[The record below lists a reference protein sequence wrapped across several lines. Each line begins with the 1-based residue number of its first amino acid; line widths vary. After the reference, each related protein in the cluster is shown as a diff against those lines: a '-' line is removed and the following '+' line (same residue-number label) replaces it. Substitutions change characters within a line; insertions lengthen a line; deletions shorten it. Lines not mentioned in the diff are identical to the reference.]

1 MDDITFN
8 ETDAREEESMMQKEK
23 ILIVDDDAEIRKIV
37 SIYLKNE
44 GYESIDAPD
53 AIEALHIIQNTRI
66 DLIILDIMLPKMDG
80 IEACLKIR
88 EEYQMPIIFL
98 SAKDEDIDK
107 IHGLMSGAEDY
118 ITKPFNPLELMARI
132 KSQLRRYRVYQTE
145 EVKQFIHEIGHLR
158 VNEETRQVFI
168 RNKEVR
174 LTPKEF
180 DILSLL
186 LRNKGKVFSV
196 EKIYEMV
203 WEDSFYKSDNTVM
216 VHITNIREKIEENPR
231 QPVYLKTVWGV
242 GYRV

>member
-1 MDDITFN
+1 
-8 ETDAREEESMMQKEK
+8 MMQKEK
-23 ILIVDDDAEIRKIV
+23 ILIVDDDIEIRKIV

-44 GYESIDAPD
+44 GYEIIDASD
-53 AIEALHIIQNTRI
+53 AIEALETLRNTTI

-88 EEYQMPIIFL
+88 EQYQMPIIFL

-107 IHGLMSGAEDY
+107 IQGLMSGAEDY

-145 EVKQFIHEIGHLR
+145 EVKQFIHEIGHLK
-158 VNEETRQVFI
+158 VDEETRQVFI
-168 RNKEVR
+168 RNEELR

-186 LRNKGKVFSV
+186 VRNKGKVFSV

-216 VHITNIREKIEENPR
+216 VHITKIREKIEENPR

>member
-1 MDDITFN
+1 
-8 ETDAREEESMMQKEK
+8 MMQKEK
-23 ILIVDDDAEIRKIV
+23 ILIVDDDIEIRKIV

-44 GYESIDAPD
+44 GYEIIDASD
-53 AIEALHIIQNTRI
+53 AIEALETLRNTTI

-88 EEYQMPIIFL
+88 EQYQMPIIFL

-107 IHGLMSGAEDY
+107 IQGLMSGAEDY

-145 EVKQFIHEIGHLR
+145 EVKQFIHEIGHLK
-158 VNEETRQVFI
+158 VDEETRQVFI
-168 RNKEVR
+168 RNEEVR

-186 LRNKGKVFSV
+186 VRNKGKVFSV

-216 VHITNIREKIEENPR
+216 VHITKIREKIEENPR
-231 QPVYLKTVWGV
+231 QPVYIKTVWGV

>member
-1 MDDITFN
+1 MI
-8 ETDAREEESMMQKEK
+8 QKEK
-23 ILIVDDDAEIRKIV
+23 ILIVDDDIEIRKII
-37 SIYLKNE
+37 SIYLRNE
-44 GYESIDAPD
+44 GYEIIDAPD
-53 AIEALHIIQNTRI
+53 AIEALDILRNTTI

-88 EEYQMPIIFL
+88 EQYQMPIIFL

-107 IHGLMSGAEDY
+107 IQGLMSGAEDY

-132 KSQLRRYRVYQTE
+132 KSQLRRYRIYQTE
-145 EVKQFIHEIGHLR
+145 EVKQFIHEIGHLK
-158 VNEETRQVFI
+158 VDEETRQVFI
-168 RNKEVR
+168 RNEEVR

-186 LRNKGKVFSV
+186 VRNKGKVFSV

-203 WEDSFYKSDNTVM
+203 WEDLFYKSDNTVM
-216 VHITNIREKIEENPR
+216 VHITKIREKIEENSR

>member
-1 MDDITFN
+1 
-8 ETDAREEESMMQKEK
+8 MQKEK
-23 ILIVDDDAEIRKIV
+23 ILIVDDDIEIRKIV

-44 GYESIDAPD
+44 GYEIIDASD
-53 AIEALHIIQNTRI
+53 AIEALETLRNTTI

-88 EEYQMPIIFL
+88 EQYQMPIIFL

-107 IHGLMSGAEDY
+107 IQGLMSGAEDY

-145 EVKQFIHEIGHLR
+145 EVKQFIHEIGHLK
-158 VNEETRQVFI
+158 VDEETRQVFI
-168 RNKEVR
+168 RNEEVR

-186 LRNKGKVFSV
+186 MRNKGKVFSV

-216 VHITNIREKIEENPR
+216 VHITKIREKIEENPR

>member
-1 MDDITFN
+1 
-8 ETDAREEESMMQKEK
+8 MQKEK
-23 ILIVDDDAEIRKIV
+23 VLIVDDDIEIRKIV

-44 GYESIDAPD
+44 GYEIIDASD
-53 AIEALHIIQNTRI
+53 AIEALETLRNTTI

-88 EEYQMPIIFL
+88 EQYQMPIIFL

-107 IHGLMSGAEDY
+107 IQGLMSGAEDY

-145 EVKQFIHEIGHLR
+145 EVKQFIHEIGHLK
-158 VNEETRQVFI
+158 VDEETRQVFI
-168 RNKEVR
+168 RNEEVR

-186 LRNKGKVFSV
+186 VRNKGKVFSV

-216 VHITNIREKIEENPR
+216 VHITKIREKIEENPR

>member
-1 MDDITFN
+1 
-8 ETDAREEESMMQKEK
+8 MQKEK
-23 ILIVDDDAEIRKIV
+23 ILIVDDDIEIRKIV

-44 GYESIDAPD
+44 GYEIIDASD
-53 AIEALHIIQNTRI
+53 AIEALETLRNTTI

-88 EEYQMPIIFL
+88 EQYQMPIIFL

-107 IHGLMSGAEDY
+107 IQGLMSGAEDY

-145 EVKQFIHEIGHLR
+145 EVKQFIHEIGHLKID
-158 VNEETRQVFI
+158 EETRQVFI
-168 RNKEVR
+168 RNEEVR

-186 LRNKGKVFSV
+186 VRNKGKVFSV

-216 VHITNIREKIEENPR
+216 VHITKIREKIEENPR

>member
-1 MDDITFN
+1 MI
-8 ETDAREEESMMQKEK
+8 QKEK
-23 ILIVDDDAEIRKIV
+23 ILIVDDDIEIRKII
-37 SIYLKNE
+37 SIYLRNE
-44 GYESIDAPD
+44 GYEIIDAPD
-53 AIEALHIIQNTRI
+53 AIEALDILRNTTV

-88 EEYQMPIIFL
+88 EQYQMPIIFL

-107 IHGLMSGAEDY
+107 IRGLMSGAEDY

-145 EVKQFIHEIGHLR
+145 EVKQFIHEIGHLK
-158 VNEETRQVFI
+158 VDEETRQVFI
-168 RNKEVR
+168 RNEEVR

-186 LRNKGKVFSV
+186 VRNKGKVFSV

-203 WEDSFYKSDNTVM
+203 WEDLFYKSDNTVM
-216 VHITNIREKIEENPR
+216 VHITKIREK
-231 QPVYLKTVWGV
+231 LKKTLASLFI
-242 GYRV
+242 

>member
-1 MDDITFN
+1 MI
-8 ETDAREEESMMQKEK
+8 QKEK
-23 ILIVDDDAEIRKIV
+23 ILIVDDDIEIRKII
-37 SIYLKNE
+37 SIYLRNE
-44 GYESIDAPD
+44 GYEIIDAPD
-53 AIEALHIIQNTRI
+53 AIEALDILRNTTI

-88 EEYQMPIIFL
+88 EQYQMPIIFL

-107 IHGLMSGAEDY
+107 IQGLMSGAEDY

-132 KSQLRRYRVYQTE
+132 KSQLRRYRIYQTE
-145 EVKQFIHEIGHLR
+145 EVKQFIHEIGHLK
-158 VNEETRQVFI
+158 VDEETRQVFI
-168 RNKEVR
+168 RNEEVR

-186 LRNKGKVFSV
+186 VRNKGKVFSV

-203 WEDSFYKSDNTVM
+203 WEDLFYKSDNTVM
-216 VHITNIREKIEENPR
+216 VHITKIREKIEENPR

>member
-1 MDDITFN
+1 
-8 ETDAREEESMMQKEK
+8 MQKEK
-23 ILIVDDDAEIRKIV
+23 ILIVDDDIEIRKIV

-44 GYESIDAPD
+44 GYEIIDASD
-53 AIEALHIIQNTRI
+53 AIEALKTLRNTTI

-88 EEYQMPIIFL
+88 EQYQMPIIFL

-107 IHGLMSGAEDY
+107 IQGLMSGAEDY

-145 EVKQFIHEIGHLR
+145 EVKQFIHEIGHLK
-158 VNEETRQVFI
+158 VDEETRQVFI
-168 RNKEVR
+168 RNEEVR

-186 LRNKGKVFSV
+186 VRNKGKVFSV

-203 WEDSFYKSDNTVM
+203 W
-216 VHITNIREKIEENPR
+216 KIHFIN
-231 QPVYLKTVWGV
+231 QIIQSWFILLKYGKKLKKTLVSLFI
-242 GYRV
+242 

>member
-1 MDDITFN
+1 
-8 ETDAREEESMMQKEK
+8 MQKEK
-23 ILIVDDDAEIRKIV
+23 ILIVDDDIEIRKII

-44 GYESIDAPD
+44 GYEIIDASD
-53 AIEALHIIQNTRI
+53 AIEALETLRNTTI

-88 EEYQMPIIFL
+88 EQYQMPIIFL

-107 IHGLMSGAEDY
+107 IQGLMSGAEDY

-145 EVKQFIHEIGHLR
+145 EVKQFIHEIGHLK
-158 VNEETRQVFI
+158 VDEETRQVFI
-168 RNKEVR
+168 RNEEVR

-186 LRNKGKVFSV
+186 VRNKGKVFSV

-216 VHITNIREKIEENPR
+216 VHITKIREKIEENPR

>member
-1 MDDITFN
+1 
-8 ETDAREEESMMQKEK
+8 MMQKEK
-23 ILIVDDDAEIRKIV
+23 ILIVDDDMEIRKII

-53 AIEALHIIQNTRI
+53 AIEALHIIQKTRI

-88 EEYQMPIIFL
+88 EKYQMPIIFL

-118 ITKPFNPLELMARI
+118 ITKPFNPLELLARI

-145 EVKQFIHEIGHLR
+145 ETKQFIHEIGHLR
-158 VNEETRQVFI
+158 VEEETRQVFI

-186 LRNKGKVFSV
+186 VRNKGKVFSV

-203 WEDSFYKSDNTVM
+203 WEELFYKSDNTVV
-216 VHITNIREKIEENPR
+216 VHITKIREKIEENPR

>member
-1 MDDITFN
+1 
-8 ETDAREEESMMQKEK
+8 MMQKEK
-23 ILIVDDDAEIRKIV
+23 ILIVDDDIEIRKIV

-44 GYESIDAPD
+44 GYEIIDASD
-53 AIEALHIIQNTRI
+53 AIEALETLRNTTI

-88 EEYQMPIIFL
+88 EQYQMPIIFL

-107 IHGLMSGAEDY
+107 IQGLMSGAEDY

-145 EVKQFIHEIGHLR
+145 EVKQFIHEIGHLK
-158 VNEETRQVFI
+158 VDEETRQVFI
-168 RNKEVR
+168 RNEEVR

-180 DILSLL
+180 DILFLL
-186 LRNKGKVFSV
+186 VRNKGKVFSV

-216 VHITNIREKIEENPR
+216 VHITKIREKIEENPR

>member
-1 MDDITFN
+1 MH
-8 ETDAREEESMMQKEK
+8 R
-23 ILIVDDDAEIRKIV
+23 
-37 SIYLKNE
+37 
-44 GYESIDAPD
+44 D
-53 AIEALHIIQNTRI
+53 AIEALDILRNTTV

-88 EEYQMPIIFL
+88 EQYQMPIIFL

-107 IHGLMSGAEDY
+107 IQGLMSGAEDY

-145 EVKQFIHEIGHLR
+145 EVKQFIHEIGHLK
-158 VNEETRQVFI
+158 VDEETRQVFI
-168 RNKEVR
+168 RNEEVR

-186 LRNKGKVFSV
+186 VRNKGKVFSV

-203 WEDSFYKSDNTVM
+203 WEDLFYKSDNTVM
-216 VHITNIREKIEENPR
+216 VHITKIREKIEENPR

>member
-1 MDDITFN
+1 
-8 ETDAREEESMMQKEK
+8 MMQKEK
-23 ILIVDDDAEIRKIV
+23 ILIVDGDIEIRKIV

-44 GYESIDAPD
+44 GYEIIDASD
-53 AIEALHIIQNTRI
+53 AIEALETLRNTTI

-88 EEYQMPIIFL
+88 EQYQMPIIFL
-98 SAKDEDIDK
+98 SAKDEEIDK
-107 IHGLMSGAEDY
+107 IQGLMSGAEDY

-145 EVKQFIHEIGHLR
+145 EVKQFIHEIGHLK
-158 VNEETRQVFI
+158 VDEETRQVFI
-168 RNKEVR
+168 RNEEVR

-186 LRNKGKVFSV
+186 VRNKGKVFSV

-216 VHITNIREKIEENPR
+216 VHITKIREKIEENPR

>member
-1 MDDITFN
+1 
-8 ETDAREEESMMQKEK
+8 MMQKEK
-23 ILIVDDDAEIRKIV
+23 ILIVDDDIEIRKIV

-44 GYESIDAPD
+44 GYEIIDASD
-53 AIEALHIIQNTRI
+53 AIEALETLRNKTI

-88 EEYQMPIIFL
+88 EQYQMPIIFL

-107 IHGLMSGAEDY
+107 IQGLMSGAEDY

-145 EVKQFIHEIGHLR
+145 EVKQFIHEIGHLK
-158 VNEETRQVFI
+158 VDEETRQVFI
-168 RNKEVR
+168 RNEEVR

-186 LRNKGKVFSV
+186 VRNKGKVFSV

-216 VHITNIREKIEENPR
+216 VHITKIREKIEENPR

>member
-1 MDDITFN
+1 
-8 ETDAREEESMMQKEK
+8 MQKEK
-23 ILIVDDDAEIRKIV
+23 ILIVDDDIEIRKIV

-44 GYESIDAPD
+44 GYEIIDASD
-53 AIEALHIIQNTRI
+53 AIEALETLRNTTI

-88 EEYQMPIIFL
+88 EQYQMPIIFL

-107 IHGLMSGAEDY
+107 IQGLMSGAEDY

-145 EVKQFIHEIGHLR
+145 EVKQFIHEIGHLK
-158 VNEETRQVFI
+158 VDEETRQVFI
-168 RNKEVR
+168 RNEELR

-186 LRNKGKVFSV
+186 VRNKGKVFSV

-216 VHITNIREKIEENPR
+216 VHITKIREKIEENAR

>member
-1 MDDITFN
+1 
-8 ETDAREEESMMQKEK
+8 MQKEK
-23 ILIVDDDAEIRKIV
+23 ILIVNDDIEIRKIV

-44 GYESIDAPD
+44 GYEIIDASD
-53 AIEALHIIQNTRI
+53 AIEALETLRNTTI

-88 EEYQMPIIFL
+88 EQYQMPIIFL

-107 IHGLMSGAEDY
+107 IQGLMSGAEDY

-145 EVKQFIHEIGHLR
+145 EVKQFIHEIGHLK
-158 VNEETRQVFI
+158 VDEETRQVFI
-168 RNKEVR
+168 RNEEVR

-186 LRNKGKVFSV
+186 VRNKGKVFSV

-216 VHITNIREKIEENPR
+216 VHITKIREKIEENPR

>member
-1 MDDITFN
+1 
-8 ETDAREEESMMQKEK
+8 MMQKEK
-23 ILIVDDDAEIRKIV
+23 ILIVDDDIEIRKIV

-44 GYESIDAPD
+44 GYEIIDASD
-53 AIEALHIIQNTRI
+53 AIEALETLRNTTI

-88 EEYQMPIIFL
+88 EQYQMPIIFL

-107 IHGLMSGAEDY
+107 IQGLMSGAEDY

-145 EVKQFIHEIGHLR
+145 EVKQFIHEIGHLK
-158 VNEETRQVFI
+158 VDEETRQVFI
-168 RNKEVR
+168 RNEEVR

-186 LRNKGKVFSV
+186 VRNKGKVFSV

-203 WEDSFYKSDNTVM
+203 WDDSFYKSDNTVM
-216 VHITNIREKIEENPR
+216 VHITKIREKIEENPR

>member
-1 MDDITFN
+1 
-8 ETDAREEESMMQKEK
+8 MMQKEK
-23 ILIVDDDAEIRKIV
+23 NLIVDDDIEIRKIV

-44 GYESIDAPD
+44 GYEIIDASD
-53 AIEALHIIQNTRI
+53 AIEALETLRNTTI

-88 EEYQMPIIFL
+88 EQYQMPIIFL

-107 IHGLMSGAEDY
+107 IQGLMSGAEDY

-145 EVKQFIHEIGHLR
+145 EVKQFIHEIGHLK
-158 VNEETRQVFI
+158 VDEETRQVFI
-168 RNKEVR
+168 RNEEVR

-186 LRNKGKVFSV
+186 VRNKGKVFSV

-203 WEDSFYKSDNTVM
+203 WEDSFNKSDNTVM
-216 VHITNIREKIEENPR
+216 VHITKIREKIEENPR

>member
-1 MDDITFN
+1 
-8 ETDAREEESMMQKEK
+8 MQKEK
-23 ILIVDDDAEIRKIV
+23 ILIVDDDIEIRKIV

-44 GYESIDAPD
+44 GYEIIDASD
-53 AIEALHIIQNTRI
+53 AIEALETLRNTKI

-88 EEYQMPIIFL
+88 EQYQMPIIFL

-107 IHGLMSGAEDY
+107 IQGLMSGAEDY

-145 EVKQFIHEIGHLR
+145 EVKQFIHEIGHLK
-158 VNEETRQVFI
+158 VDEETRQVFI
-168 RNKEVR
+168 RNEEVR

-186 LRNKGKVFSV
+186 VRNKGKVFSV

-216 VHITNIREKIEENPR
+216 VHITKIREKIEENPR

>member
-1 MDDITFN
+1 MI
-8 ETDAREEESMMQKEK
+8 QKEK
-23 ILIVDDDAEIRKIV
+23 ILIVDDDIEIRKII
-37 SIYLKNE
+37 SIYLRNE
-44 GYESIDAPD
+44 GYEIIDAPD
-53 AIEALHIIQNTRI
+53 AIEALDILRNTTV

-88 EEYQMPIIFL
+88 EQYQMPIIFL

-107 IHGLMSGAEDY
+107 IQGLMSGAEDY

-145 EVKQFIHEIGHLR
+145 EVKQFIHEIGHLK
-158 VNEETRQVFI
+158 VDEETRQVFI
-168 RNKEVR
+168 RNEEVR

-186 LRNKGKVFSV
+186 VRNKGKVFSV

-203 WEDSFYKSDNTVM
+203 WEDLFYKSDNTVM
-216 VHITNIREKIEENPR
+216 VHITKIREK
-231 QPVYLKTVWGV
+231 LKKTLASLFI
-242 GYRV
+242 

>member
-1 MDDITFN
+1 
-8 ETDAREEESMMQKEK
+8 MMQKEK
-23 ILIVDDDAEIRKIV
+23 ILIVDDDIEIRKIV

-44 GYESIDAPD
+44 GYEIIDVSD
-53 AIEALHIIQNTRI
+53 AIEALETLRNTTI

-88 EEYQMPIIFL
+88 EQYQMPIIFL

-107 IHGLMSGAEDY
+107 IQGLMSGAEDY

-145 EVKQFIHEIGHLR
+145 EVKQFIHEIGHLK
-158 VNEETRQVFI
+158 VDEETRQVFI
-168 RNKEVR
+168 RNEEVR

-186 LRNKGKVFSV
+186 VRNKGKVFSV

-216 VHITNIREKIEENPR
+216 VHITKIREKIEENPR

>member
-1 MDDITFN
+1 MI
-8 ETDAREEESMMQKEK
+8 QKEK
-23 ILIVDDDAEIRKIV
+23 ILIVDDDIEIRKII
-37 SIYLKNE
+37 SIYLRNE
-44 GYESIDAPD
+44 GYEIIDAPD
-53 AIEALHIIQNTRI
+53 AIEALDILRNTTV

-88 EEYQMPIIFL
+88 EQYQMPIIFL

-107 IHGLMSGAEDY
+107 IQGLMSGAEDY

-145 EVKQFIHEIGHLR
+145 EVKQFIHEIGHLK
-158 VNEETRQVFI
+158 VDEETRQVFI
-168 RNKEVR
+168 RNEVVR

-186 LRNKGKVFSV
+186 VRNKGKVFSV

-203 WEDSFYKSDNTVM
+203 WEDLFYKSDNTVM
-216 VHITNIREKIEENPR
+216 VHITKIREKIEENPR

>member
-1 MDDITFN
+1 MI
-8 ETDAREEESMMQKEK
+8 QKEK
-23 ILIVDDDAEIRKIV
+23 ILIVDDDIEIRKII
-37 SIYLKNE
+37 SIYLRNE
-44 GYESIDAPD
+44 GYEIIDAPD
-53 AIEALHIIQNTRI
+53 AIEALDILRNTTV

-88 EEYQMPIIFL
+88 EQYQMPIIFL

-107 IHGLMSGAEDY
+107 IQGLMSGAEDY

-145 EVKQFIHEIGHLR
+145 EVKQFIYEIGHLK
-158 VNEETRQVFI
+158 VDEETRQVFI
-168 RNKEVR
+168 RNEEVR

-186 LRNKGKVFSV
+186 VRNKGKVFSV

-203 WEDSFYKSDNTVM
+203 WEDLFYKSDNTVM
-216 VHITNIREKIEENPR
+216 VHITKIREKIEENPR

>member
-1 MDDITFN
+1 MNKKLFIDF
-8 ETDAREEESMMQKEK
+8 REEESMMQKEK
-23 ILIVDDDAEIRKIV
+23 ILIVDDDMEIRKII

-53 AIEALHIIQNTRI
+53 AIEALHIIQKTRI

-88 EEYQMPIIFL
+88 EKYQMPIIFL

-118 ITKPFNPLELMARI
+118 ITKPFNPLELLARI

-145 EVKQFIHEIGHLR
+145 ETKQFIHEIGHLR
-158 VNEETRQVFI
+158 VEEETRQVFI

-186 LRNKGKVFSV
+186 VRNKGKVFSV

-203 WEDSFYKSDNTVM
+203 WEELFYKSDNTVV
-216 VHITNIREKIEENPR
+216 VHITKIREKIEENPR

>member
-1 MDDITFN
+1 MDV
-8 ETDAREEESMMQKEK
+8 RKEESMMQKEK
-23 ILIVDDDAEIRKIV
+23 ILIVDDDMEIRKII

-53 AIEALHIIQNTRI
+53 AIEALPIIQKTRI

-88 EEYQMPIIFL
+88 EKYQMPIIFL
-98 SAKDEDIDK
+98 SARDEDIDK

-118 ITKPFNPLELMARI
+118 ITKPFNPLELLARI

-145 EVKQFIHEIGHLR
+145 EAKQFIHEIGHLK
-158 VNEETRQVFI
+158 VDEETRQVFI

-186 LRNKGKVFSV
+186 VRNKGKVFSV

-203 WEDSFYKSDNTVM
+203 WEELFYKSDNTVV
-216 VHITNIREKIEENPR
+216 VHITKIREKIEENPR
-231 QPVYLKTVWGV
+231 QPVYLKTVWGI